1 MKRFL
6 KHIIVFGLLFFI
18 VEKTGF
24 FLLQNAKDNQVDK
37 RLEHVLEGQMN
48 KDIIIFGSS
57 IGAGNILAGDIQK
70 AQNLEA
76 YNLSYQGSDVV
87 FHKFLLEALL
97 KFNKA
102 PKQVLLV
109 VDNPFYFKKG
119 ALTFRADVLRP
130 LAQHSFINN
139 TLIKKNKQAY
149 YSKFLYLGRL
159 DKDMLSFKKKAINK
173 NNPLDSFGSQPLL
186 NVDKH
191 PSSIEKTKNVYSL
204 EDENTAK
211 VKAFK
216 DIQNLCKD
224 NNIELIC
231 VFPPSFRTH
240 NTVFIKRFK
249 TLMDNNVSKVFVYN
263 TSNKAYIDASN
274 YYDNAHLNVNG
285 AKIFTSELNEY
296 LSSLE

>member
-18 VEKTGF
+18 VEKASF
-24 FLLQNAKDNQVDK
+24 FLLENAKDNQVDK

-57 IGAGNILAGDIQK
+57 VGAGNILAGDIEK
-70 AQNLEA
+70 EQNLKT
-76 YNLSYQGSDVV
+76 YNLSYHGSDVV
-87 FHKFLLEALL
+87 FHQFLLETLL

-102 PKQVLLV
+102 PKRVLLV
-109 VDNPFYFKKG
+109 IDNPFYFQED

-139 TLIKKNKQAY
+139 VLIEKEKQPY

-159 DKDMLSFKKKAINK
+159 DKDMLGLKKKATNK

-186 NVDKH
+186 NLDKH

-204 EDENTAK
+204 EDEDTAK
-211 VKAFK
+211 VKAFN

-224 NNIELIC
+224 NSIELLC
-231 VFPPSFRTH
+231 VFPPSYRTH

-249 TLMDNNVSKVFVYN
+249 TLMDAKVSKVFVYD
-263 TSNKAYIDASN
+263 TSNEAYLNPSS

-285 AKIFTSELNEY
+285 AKIFTSELNNY